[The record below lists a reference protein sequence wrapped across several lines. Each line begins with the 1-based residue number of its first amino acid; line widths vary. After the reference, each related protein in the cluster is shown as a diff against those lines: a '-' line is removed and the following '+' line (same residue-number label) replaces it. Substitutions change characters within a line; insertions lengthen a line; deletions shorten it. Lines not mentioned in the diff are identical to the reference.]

1 MLRYAIRR
9 LLIAL
14 PTLIGISV
22 IVFFVTTLGSGQGV
36 LTAEDSVAAF
46 AADPGAWDAREEQRR
61 ARFLDLPRFFNP
73 QPRDVRA
80 VAKECIGHLSADD
93 DQAAFFAHEL
103 AGAGGAA
110 LPFVLPDLE
119 KLSPAARG
127 RVAVA
132 LAPVAERM
140 GVGDPLRLRDPQQ
153 APLYWARFW
162 EDREL
167 DFTAPSVHRTVARF
181 VERPTE
187 EREADLVET
196 DTFAFAELVGAMG
209 TTTDPAA
216 LARLMGVAAHA
227 RGGDGPRILGTASHE
242 QAQRAV
248 EEWQDWWTVH
258 ERDYVALGGAQ
269 KVAATFGDTRYG
281 RWLQRLARGDLGRST
296 QDGEPVLSRLRA
308 RATVTFTLALLSLF
322 LSYAA
327 GIPLGVWAAW
337 RRGRRTDTLARFGVV
352 ILHAVPVFVA
362 AAVLSAVADGFAG
375 RLTLGVLALA
385 AGSFASVS
393 RQQRSAM
400 LEVLG
405 RDYVRTARAK
415 GARAVRVLVVHALRN
430 ALVPLVALAG
440 SELPL
445 LIGGAFVVE
454 VVFRLDGLG
463 SECVRAIAAHDAP
476 ELVATLLVVAL
487 ATTVGLA
494 LSDIA
499 YAVLDPRVRDRIS
512 RRAGELS

>member
-9 LLIAL
+9 LLALL
-14 PTLIGISV
+14 PTLVGISV
-22 IVFFVTTLGSGQGV
+22 LVFFATTLVPDEGAG
-36 LTAEDSVAAF
+36 TAAESSAAF
-46 AADPGAWDAREEQRR
+46 AADSAEWDAREEQRR
-61 ARFLDLPRFFNP
+61 TRLLDLPRFFNAH
-73 QPRDVRA
+73 PRDVRA
-80 VAKECIGHLSADD
+80 IAQDCIIHISADD
-93 DQAAFFAHEL
+93 DRAAISAHEL
-103 AGAGGAA
+103 ARAGGAA

-119 KLSPAARG
+119 KLPPVARG

-140 GVGDPLRLRDPQQ
+140 AVGDPARLRDPQQ

-167 DFTAPSVHRTVARF
+167 DFTAPSVHRTVTRF
-181 VERPTE
+181 VQRPTD
-187 EREADLVET
+187 EREADLVEI
-196 DTFAFAELVGAMG
+196 DTFALAELVDAMAA
-209 TTTDPAA
+209 TTDPAA
-216 LARLMGVAAHA
+216 LGRLMSVAAHA
-227 RGGDGPRILGTASHE
+227 RGGPGPRILASAGHDE
-242 QAQRAV
+242 VARAIAD
-248 EEWQDWWTVH
+248 WQDWWTVH

-281 RWLQRLARGDLGRST
+281 RWLQRVARGDLGRST
-296 QDGEPVLSRLRA
+296 QDGQPVLLRLRA
-308 RATVTFTLALLSLF
+308 RAMVTLTLALLGLL

-337 RRGRRTDTLARFGVV
+337 RRGRRFDTIAMVAVV
-352 ILHAVPVFVA
+352 LLHAVPVFVA
-362 AAVLSAVADGFAG
+362 AALLALVADGFAG
-375 RLTLGVLALA
+375 RLTLGVLALV
-385 AGSFASVS
+385 AGSFATVS

-440 SELPL
+440 SQLPL
-445 LIGGAFVVE
+445 LVSGAFVVE

-463 SECVRAIAAHDAP
+463 WECVRAIEAHDAP

-487 ATTVGLA
+487 ATTVGLG

-499 YAVLDPRVRDRIS
+499 YGALDPRVRERIS
-512 RRAGELS
+512 GRAGESS